1 MKDTIH
7 VGVYIDK
14 NLNEP
19 VEEET
24 YGGEK
29 KILYIVEAMGG
40 GAFTYI
46 VDLANVLVVCFAP
59 GADYE
64 YTFSKGGMSLT
75 FRE

>member
-1 MKDTIH
+1 MAEK
-7 VGVYIDK
+7 
-14 NLNEP
+14 
-19 VEEET
+19 
-24 YGGEK
+24 K

-64 YTFSKGGMSLT
+64 YTFSKRGHVAYISRVSSVETTYVTGKAVA
-75 FRE
+75 